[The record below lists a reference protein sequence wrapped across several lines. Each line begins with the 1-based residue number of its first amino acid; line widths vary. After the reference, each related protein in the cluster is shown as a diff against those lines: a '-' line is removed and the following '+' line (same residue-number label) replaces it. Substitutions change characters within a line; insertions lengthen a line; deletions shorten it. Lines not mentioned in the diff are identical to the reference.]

1 MLISEIISVL
11 FFAAVFAA
19 VYSAE
24 GYLIFGAVRDKRKGQ
39 ARRYWSK
46 GAIVIHLLAAVGIIC
61 LVWGFFI
68 EPYWIEVKTVQI
80 PTSKLKHAVVRVVQ
94 ISDLHCDGKAGNEEK
109 VVRLVNAMKPV
120 VIVFTGDTANNQQG
134 LKQFKNTMGRLE
146 AELAKVAIRGNYDI
160 GEFGKMDLFGGTGFL
175 ELDNN
180 SIEVEKDGE
189 KFWITGV
196 SCEKEGQIGS
206 VLKKVPKD
214 CFSIFLYHY
223 PDLVEDLAGQS
234 RKGRLT
240 ANVDL
245 YLAGHTHGGQI
256 ALPFYGAVIT
266 LAKFG
271 KKYESGMYKV
281 ANIILYVNRGIGMDG
296 GPSPRARFLARPE
309 ITIFEIHP
317 QGIKPR

>member
-19 VYSAE
+19 VYAAE
-24 GYLIFGAVRDKRKGQ
+24 GHLIIGAVRDKQKG
-39 ARRYWSK
+39 RSPKRYWSK

-109 VVRLVNAMKPV
+109 VVRLVNAMKPD

-146 AELAKVAIRGNYDI
+146 AGLAKVAIRGNYDI
-160 GEFGKMDLFGGTGFL
+160 GEFGKADLFGGTGFL

-189 KFWITGV
+189 KFWITGITY
-196 SCEKEGQIGS
+196 ERRKELGN

-223 PDLVEDLAGQS
+223 PDLVEDLAGQ
-234 RKGRLT
+234 
-240 ANVDL
+240 NVDL

-317 QGIKPR
+317 LQGIKPR